1 MFLLLRLSLRN
12 LLRQKRR
19 NLLLGSA
26 MAIGIMLLVVANS
39 FSHGLSDIVLN
50 KVLRWVTGHVTVAFN
65 ERGHMTSQV
74 FRDKDLLDFIQKDFK
89 GVVLKSNESIG
100 TMVRAIGNGAA
111 ENMILVGTDFS
122 GRGRGQATQEEKETF
137 QLVEGNWDEL
147 RNTKV
152 ENPVVISAEK
162 ARTLNV
168 KRRDIL
174 RVRLRNIYG
183 QNQSVHLT
191 VMGTMK
197 TSNMFMGPVTFG
209 EMQKVKAI
217 LGYDEHSTGNLN
229 LVIKNPEKNA
239 RALADAIHARL
250 QVLSGKVA
258 VICGTAEV
266 SGVKR
271 TVTVLGFNS
280 DPALKSSWG
289 KQFDL
294 VSGDLEKCRL
304 EKKALVAQPLA
315 QALGLHVGSVF
326 TVHYTDKWGTPQA
339 VISGEVGAVFRP
351 GATWGPNVI
360 LQQDERFYEAFYSRW
375 PEAATRVPGAFIP
388 AKNHPAY
395 ALLSP
400 EWVLLPRTSTT
411 DELEKKMKSMGQKKW
426 HSTVV
431 DVRTMYETAEQ
442 ILKLEGVLNMITL
455 VAVLVLFFIILIG
468 VINTLRMTIRERTRE
483 IGTIRAIGMQRTDVR
498 NIFML
503 ETLLLAFFAS
513 VAGVLLALGAMGV
526 LSHIPMHLEDNPMGM
541 FLVSG
546 RLYFI
551 PTLGGVIGD
560 MVLIWVL
567 AGVTA
572 YFPARRAA
580 NLSPGAALRH
590 FE

>member
-26 MAIGIMLLVVANS
+26 MAIGIMLLVVADS

-65 ERGHMTSQV
+65 ERGHMNGQV
-74 FRDKDLLDFIQKDFK
+74 FRDKNLMEFIKKDYP
-89 GVVLKSNESIG
+89 GVVIKSEESIG
-100 TMVRAIGNGAA
+100 TMVRAVGNGTA

-122 GRGRGQATQEEKETF
+122 ESAGTKATKEEEESF
-137 QLVEGNWDEL
+137 QLVEGNWNDL
-147 RNTKV
+147 RDPKI
-152 ENPVVISAEK
+152 ENPVVVSAEK
-162 ARTLNV
+162 ARTLKV
-168 KRRDIL
+168 KLHDIL

-183 QNQSVHLT
+183 QNQSARLT
-191 VMGTMK
+191 VMGVMK
-197 TSNMFMGPVTFG
+197 TGNMFMGPVTFG
-209 EMQKVKAI
+209 DMKKVKAI
-217 LGYDEHSTGNLN
+217 LGFDEHSTGNIN

-239 RALADAIHARL
+239 RKLADAIHAHL
-250 QVLSGKVA
+250 QTMPGLAIIVGEA
-258 VICGTAEV
+258 RGA
-266 SGVKR
+266 GVR
-271 TVTVLGFNS
+271 REVTVLGFNS
-280 DPALKSSWG
+280 DPALKPKWD
-289 KQFDL
+289 QQLDL

-304 EKKALVAQPLA
+304 DKKALVAQPLA
-315 QALGLHVGSVF
+315 QALGLHLGSLF
-326 TVHYTDKWGTPQA
+326 TVNYTDRWGVPQA
-339 VISGEVGAVFRP
+339 AVSGEVGAIFRP
-351 GATWGPNVI
+351 GTTWGPNVI
-360 LQQDERFYEAFYSRW
+360 LLQDERFYEAFYSRW
-375 PEAATRVPGAFIP
+375 PLSAAKAAGAFIP

-411 DELEKKMKSMGQKKW
+411 DELEKKMKNMGKKKW

-468 VINTLRMTIRERTRE
+468 VVNTLRMTIRERTRE

-498 NIFML
+498 NMFIL

-513 VAGVLLALGAMGV
+513 LAGVLLAFASMGV
-526 LSHIPMHLEDNPMGM
+526 LSSFAMHLEDNPMGM

-546 RLYFI
+546 HLYFI
-551 PTLGGVIGD
+551 PTWGGVLGN

-580 NLSPGAALRH
+580 QLSPAAALRH